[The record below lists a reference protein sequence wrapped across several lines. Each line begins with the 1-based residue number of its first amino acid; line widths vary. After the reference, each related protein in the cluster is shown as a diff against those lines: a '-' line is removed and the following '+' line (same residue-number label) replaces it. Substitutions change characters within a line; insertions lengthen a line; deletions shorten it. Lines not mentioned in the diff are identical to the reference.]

1 MVAYCQPE
9 MDTPKLSDNQSVG
22 KVCREKWN
30 ISIKIGTQ
38 LLQIVQLQIAYQ
50 RICILNC

>member
-9 MDTPKLSDNQSVG
+9 MDTPKLSDKQSVG
-22 KVCREKWN
+22 KVCTEKWN

-38 LLQIVQLQIAYQ
+38 AANMLLQIAYQ
-50 RICILNC
+50 RTCILNC